1 MTASHSTPLNTD
13 IVVVGAGP
21 AGLFTVFQC
30 GMLNMRCHVVD
41 SLEII
46 GGQCAALYPEKPI
59 YDIPAWPHISGQ
71 NLIEQLEEQ
80 AAPFQPVFHLNQQ
93 VTQVEKQ
100 ADGWR
105 VMTSKGVE
113 IACKAII
120 IAAGGGAF
128 GPNRPPLENIQ
139 SYEGT
144 SVFYAIKKRDQFTGK
159 HIVIAG
165 GGDSAVDWAN
175 NLSEIAASVTV
186 VHRRDKFRAAPDSVA
201 KMKNLIDH
209 GQIKLAVPTQL
220 HRLEGDGQILTH
232 VVVADDA
239 GVETSIQAD
248 VLLPFYGLA
257 STLGPIADWGLDL
270 HKQTILV
277 DPATQRTN
285 VAGIYAVGDIAH
297 YNGKLKLILQGFSEA
312 AVAAHDAYA
321 LVHPGQYLDFAHS
334 TDKGV
339 PALS

>member
-1 MTASHSTPLNTD
+1 MTASHSTPLQTD

-21 AGLFTVFQC
+21 VGLFTVFQC

-71 NLIEQLEEQ
+71 ALIEQLEEQ
-80 AAPFQPVFHLNQQ
+80 AAPFQPVFHVNQQ
-93 VTQVEKQ
+93 VTHVVKQ
-100 ADGWR
+100 DEGWL
-105 VMTSKGVE
+105 VTTSKDTQ

-128 GPNRPPLENIQ
+128 GPNRPPLDNIQ

-144 SVFYAIKKRDQFTGK
+144 SVFYAIKKRDQFAGK
-159 HIVIAG
+159 HVVIAG

-175 NLSEIAASVTV
+175 NLSEIAASVIV

-201 KMKNLIDH
+201 KMKSLTDS

-220 HRLEGDGQILTH
+220 HRLEGDGQNLTH
-232 VVVADDA
+232 VVVSDDA
-239 GVETSIQAD
+239 GTETALQAD

-270 HKQTILV
+270 HKQTITV
-277 DPATQRTN
+277 DPATQRTS
-285 VAGIYAVGDIAH
+285 VEGIYAVGDIAH

-339 PALS
+339 PKA